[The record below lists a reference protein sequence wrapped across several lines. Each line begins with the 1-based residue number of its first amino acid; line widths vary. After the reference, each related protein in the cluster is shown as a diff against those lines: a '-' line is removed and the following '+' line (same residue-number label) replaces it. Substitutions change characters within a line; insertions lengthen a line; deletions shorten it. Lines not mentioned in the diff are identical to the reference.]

1 MLEGS
6 EGNETGGES
15 QQRVCEAS
23 YSCGSWNLI
32 LLWKP
37 KDFQEH
43 ALLIYA
49 T

>member
-6 EGNETGGES
+6 GGSETGGEDS

-37 KDFQEH
+37 KDF
-43 ALLIYA
+43 
-49 T
+49 